1 MSMLVTFIE
10 SCEDYEEQK
19 ELISKLSPVIDNLHG
34 SFNELV
40 ESIQI
45 KQDLEIQSDT
55 INLKEL
61 LDKITSGFSIEMNKY
76 NIQIITQFEQ
86 TETINF
92 PSKYL
97 NSILSNLISNSIKYR
112 SPERQPC
119 IILTTLKKG
128 KKTILKISDNGLGI
142 DLKKHGHNMFKIGK
156 VFHRTQNSK
165 GFGLFMTK
173 TQIEAMG
180 GTIEVESET
189 DQGTTFTITFINQL

>member
-1 MSMLVTFIE
+1 ML
-10 SCEDYEEQK
+10 
-19 ELISKLSPVIDNLHG
+19 
-34 SFNELV
+34 
-40 ESIQI
+40 
-45 KQDLEIQSDT
+45 
-55 INLKEL
+55 
-61 LDKITSGFSIEMNKY
+61 NKY
-76 NIQIITQFEQ
+76 KIQLITDFEQ
-86 TETINF
+86 TEHINF

-112 SPERQPC
+112 SPDRQPC
-119 IILTTLKKG
+119 ITLSTLKQG
-128 KKTILKISDNGLGI
+128 KKTLLKISDNGLGI

-180 GTIEVESET
+180 GTIEVESEP